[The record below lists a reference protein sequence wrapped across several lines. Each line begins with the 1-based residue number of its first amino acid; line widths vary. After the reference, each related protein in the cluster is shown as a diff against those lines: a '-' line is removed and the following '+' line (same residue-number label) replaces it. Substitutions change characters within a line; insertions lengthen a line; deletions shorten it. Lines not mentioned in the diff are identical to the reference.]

1 MDARALPR
9 WKIEEIATGLLA
21 EQGIDSP
28 AVPVESIANA
38 LGIQVVR
45 SAADWN
51 QSGFLLRD
59 SGQTIIGLNSRN
71 APVRQ
76 RFTIA
81 HELGHF
87 HLHEGKKLIV
97 DQSAV
102 INKRDQLAS
111 TGTDEQEIEANAF
124 AASLLMPKNMVKE
137 AAEEELRTNPATRE
151 DFISSLAKKFDVSAE
166 AMSIRL
172 SNLGILRN

>member
-1 MDARALPR
+1 MSTSARPR
-9 WKIEEIATGLLA
+9 WKIENIVTSVLE
-21 EQGIDSP
+21 EQGVDSP

-51 QSGFLLRD
+51 QSGFLLRE
-59 SGQTIIGLNSRN
+59 SGQAIIGLNSRN

-102 INKRDQLAS
+102 INNRNQLAS
-111 TGTDEQEIEANAF
+111 SGTDAEEIEANAF
-124 AASLLMPKNMVKE
+124 AAALLMPKQMLRD
-137 AAEEELRTNPATRE
+137 AAQQELKKNPATRE
-151 DFISSLAKKFDVSAE
+151 EFIGNLAKQFDVSTE

-172 SNLGILRN
+172 SNLGVLRN

>member
-1 MDARALPR
+1 MDRPIWSR
-9 WKIEEIATGLLA
+9 REIEQKVADLLV
-21 EQGIDSP
+21 EWGVTSP
-28 AVPVESIANA
+28 AVPVENIANT

-59 SGQTIIGLNSRN
+59 SGLSIIGLNSRN

-87 HLHEGKKLIV
+87 YLHEGKTLIV

-111 TGTDEQEIEANAF
+111 EGSNDEEIEANAF
-124 AASLLMPKNMVKE
+124 AASILMPEKMVRDF
-137 AAEEELRTNPATRE
+137 AGRELKQNPATRE
-151 DFISSLAKKFDVSAE
+151 DFVGNLAKTFDVSAE